1 MSRDRHHPVSHAA
14 QGSDEGSTPS
24 EPGFLAI
31 GRVLR
36 PHGVRGELRVEI
48 HTDFPERFG
57 VYRQVYLGPDH
68 MPYEIEGHRFHQGRV
83 LLKLREVI
91 DRTAAEVLRG
101 QWVYIAAKDAV
112 PLAKGEVYLHQML
125 GLRVRTVE
133 DEELGEVVDLIET
146 GANLVYVVRGMQG
159 EILIP
164 DIPEVIEAIDLE
176 AGQLI
181 VRLMEG
187 LR

>member
-1 MSRDRHHPVSHAA
+1 VNKDRYHPVSHAA
-14 QGSDEGSTPS
+14 QGSDEGSTSS
-24 EPGFLAI
+24 EPAFLAI

-48 HTDFPERFG
+48 HTDYPERFG
-57 VYRQVYLGPDH
+57 VYGQVYLGPDY
-68 MPYEIEGHRFHQGRV
+68 MRYEIEAHRFHQGRV

-91 DRTAAEVLRG
+91 DRTAAEALRG
-101 QWVYIAAKDAV
+101 QWVYIATEDAV
-112 PLAKGEVYLHQML
+112 PLAEGEVYLHQML
-125 GLRVRTVE
+125 GLRVVTVE

-159 EILIP
+159 ETLLP
-164 DIPEVIEAIDLE
+164 DIPEVIERIDLE
-176 AGQLI
+176 AGELV

>member
-1 MSRDRHHPVSHAA
+1 VSKDRYHPVSHAA
-14 QGSDEGSTPS
+14 QGSDEGSIPS
-24 EPGFLAI
+24 EPAFLAV

-57 VYRQVYLGPDH
+57 IYRQVYLGPGYV
-68 MPYEIEGHRFHQGRV
+68 PYEIEGHRFHQGRV

-101 QWVYIAAKDAV
+101 QWVYIAVEDTV

-125 GLRVRTVE
+125 GLRVETVE
-133 DEELGEVVDLIET
+133 NEDLGEVVDLIET
-146 GANLVYVVRGMQG
+146 GANLVYVVRGVQG

-164 DIPEVIEAIDLE
+164 DIPNVIEAIDLE
-176 AGQLI
+176 AGKLI
-181 VRLMEG
+181 VRLIEG